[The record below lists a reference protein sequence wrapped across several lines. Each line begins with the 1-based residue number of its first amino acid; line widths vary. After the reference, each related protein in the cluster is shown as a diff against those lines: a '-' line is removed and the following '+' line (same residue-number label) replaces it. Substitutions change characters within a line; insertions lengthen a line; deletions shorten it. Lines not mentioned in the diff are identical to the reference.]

1 MNITLAGENTYRI
14 GIRMKSST
22 DRFIYSQ
29 TNPCT
34 KCLRKC
40 IKHVDRRIK
49 PSLQSLVGVPGLAEL
64 VDLVLKY
71 GKNIRSRVACLELSS
86 ERMSGEVLFSLPF
99 IFFEG
104 FFEDDCEIGT

>member
-1 MNITLAGENTYRI
+1 M
-14 GIRMKSST
+14 
-22 DRFIYSQ
+22 
-29 TNPCT
+29 
-34 KCLRKC
+34 
-40 IKHVDRRIK
+40 
-49 PSLQSLVGVPGLAEL
+49 AEL

-86 ERMSGEVLFSLPF
+86 ERMSGGVLFSLPF